1 MSKRIKVSSKNLSSK
16 SKTELEN
23 GKGLIT
29 VTKALNIKDENEAFV
44 DVLFDNDVK
53 IVGAYVRGVKQIDP
67 STNIIEEGSSR
78 EDEPIEECFDKPT
91 DLGVAAC
98 IVYESGKIVESWF

>member
-1 MSKRIKVSSKNLSSK
+1 MSKRINAAPKWISSK

-29 VTKALNIKDENEAFV
+29 VTKALKIKGVNDAFV

-53 IVGAYVRGVKQIDP
+53 IVGAYVRGSKQIDP

-78 EDEPIEECFDKPT
+78 DTIYDECENKPT
-91 DLGVAAC
+91 NFGVALCVADRTAEE
-98 IVYESGKIVESWF
+98 IISWF